1 MTTGRRHQGRW
12 LHTQRDGRGAEDGK
26 GSLEPGVA
34 SGDVFVMA
42 YPTPFC
48 EYYWYANRAEL
59 DDEKRKKLFPDAE
72 QGGAS
77 TNVAADGAALA
88 EGGAKEAVVKK
99 EEQSKPPIFDHLTLA
114 SSTLNIAGP
123 QRGSYTNK
131 YTCNVVV
138 PSGICGCNVTLYAS
152 GDGKAETTSNA
163 WAHLKRQGVEQEPNI
178 LNGNS

>member
-1 MTTGRRHQGRW
+1 MG
-12 LHTQRDGRGAEDGK
+12 EDGK

-59 DDEKRKKLFPDAE
+59 DDEKRKMLFPDAE

-77 TNVAADGAALA
+77 TGVAADGAALA

-114 SSTLNIAGP
+114 GSHRARSTSPARSAAPTPTSTLAMSWCQVAYAAAMSLCTP
-123 QRGSYTNK
+123 AAMAKLRLRATRGLISR
-131 YTCNVVV
+131 
-138 PSGICGCNVTLYAS
+138 G
-152 GDGKAETTSNA
+152 
-163 WAHLKRQGVEQEPNI
+163 
-178 LNGNS
+178 

>member
-1 MTTGRRHQGRW
+1 M
-12 LHTQRDGRGAEDGK
+12 
-26 GSLEPGVA
+26 
-34 SGDVFVMA
+34 
-42 YPTPFC
+42 
-48 EYYWYANRAEL
+48 
-59 DDEKRKKLFPDAE
+59 
-72 QGGAS
+72 
-77 TNVAADGAALA
+77 
-88 EGGAKEAVVKK
+88 KK

-163 WAHLKRQGVEQEPNI
+163 WAHLRRQGVEQEPNI

>member
-1 MTTGRRHQGRW
+1 MG
-12 LHTQRDGRGAEDGK
+12 EDGK

-77 TNVAADGAALA
+77 TGVAADGAALA

-131 YTCNVVV
+131 YTCNVVGLLHFWDNHHTGQKV
-138 PSGICGCNVTLYAS
+138 RNLTSH
-152 GDGKAETTSNA
+152 DGATFVQHRS
-163 WAHLKRQGVEQEPNI
+163 LVGLRYKRND
-178 LNGNS
+178 

>member
-1 MTTGRRHQGRW
+1 MG
-12 LHTQRDGRGAEDGK
+12 EDGK

-59 DDEKRKKLFPDAE
+59 DDEKRKMLFPDAE
-72 QGGAS
+72 QGGVS
-77 TNVAADGAALA
+77 TGVAADGAALA

-163 WAHLKRQGVEQEPNI
+163 WALCRLAATTRTSKGVNRSRI
-178 LNGNS
+178 F